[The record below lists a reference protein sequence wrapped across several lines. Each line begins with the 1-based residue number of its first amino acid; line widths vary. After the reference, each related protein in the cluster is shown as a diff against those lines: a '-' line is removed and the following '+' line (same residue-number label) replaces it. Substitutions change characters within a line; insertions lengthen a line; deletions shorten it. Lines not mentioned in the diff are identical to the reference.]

1 MEISVQNSGVQI
13 NRLSYETFVI
23 EEFEEKTEIEEE
35 QTVEISAKIAK
46 SVDDEFKFL
55 FLFNVSITGK
65 NGENILRKFLID
77 IFFEFYYEQSE
88 HKNLNILKQDKTK
101 NKHIDLN
108 IFNYCQKEIENI
120 LEFNTGIGQNSRF
133 SINDNIKKIN
143 EEIQKNGLNIVVN
156 INSKLK

>member
-65 NGENILRKFLID
+65 NGENILRRFLID
-77 IFFEFYYEQSE
+77 IFF
-88 HKNLNILKQDKTK
+88 
-101 NKHIDLN
+101 
-108 IFNYCQKEIENI
+108 
-120 LEFNTGIGQNSRF
+120 
-133 SINDNIKKIN
+133 
-143 EEIQKNGLNIVVN
+143 
-156 INSKLK
+156 

>member
-65 NGENILRKFLID
+65 NGENILRRFLID

-88 HKNLNILKQDKTK
+88 NKNLNILKQDKTK

-143 EEIQKNGLNIVVN
+143 EEIQKNDLNIVVN

>member
-65 NGENILRKFLID
+65 NGENILRRFLID

-88 HKNLNILKQDKTK
+88 HKNLNILKQAKTK

-143 EEIQKNGLNIVVN
+143 EEIQKNDLNIVVN

>member
-55 FLFNVSITGK
+55 FLFNVSITGE
-65 NGENILRKFLID
+65 NGENILRRFLID

-88 HKNLNILKQDKTK
+88 HKNLNILKQDKAK

-143 EEIQKNGLNIVVN
+143 EEIQKNDLNIVVN

>member
-88 HKNLNILKQDKTK
+88 HKNLNILKQDKIK

-143 EEIQKNGLNIVVN
+143 EEIQKNDLNIVVN

>member
-65 NGENILRKFLID
+65 NGENILRRFLID

-120 LEFNTGIGQNSRF
+120 LEFNTGIGRNNSF

-143 EEIQKNGLNIVVN
+143 EEIQKNDLNIVVN

>member
-35 QTVEISAKIAK
+35 QTVEILAKIAK

-143 EEIQKNGLNIVVN
+143 EEIQKNDLNIVVN

>member
-55 FLFNVSITGK
+55 FLYNVSITGK
-65 NGENILRKFLID
+65 NGENILRRFLID

-143 EEIQKNGLNIVVN
+143 EEIQKNDLNIVVN

>member
-13 NRLSYETFVI
+13 NRLSYETFFI
-23 EEFEEKTEIEEE
+23 EEFEEKTAIEEE
-35 QTVEISAKIAK
+35 QIGEISAKIAK

-143 EEIQKNGLNIVVN
+143 EEIQKNDLNIVVN

>member
-143 EEIQKNGLNIVVN
+143 EEIQKNDLNIVVN

>member
-65 NGENILRKFLID
+65 NGENILRRFLID

-88 HKNLNILKQDKTK
+88 HKNLNILRQDKTK

-143 EEIQKNGLNIVVN
+143 EEIQKNDLNIVVN

>member
-65 NGENILRKFLID
+65 NGENILRRFLID

-143 EEIQKNGLNIVVN
+143 EEIQKNDLNIVVN